1 MSKFG
6 SGLRSGGVA
15 GVLTGLICAGSAL
28 AAGAAAPPDFSPNA
42 SVGWVSIR
50 GGFKPPPSGA
60 GPIAD
65 DPAHPTITND
75 DYRIT
80 GKQPTF
86 PVADLSNPILQPWA
100 REELRKRNERIFA
113 GKSGLGPQQS
123 CWPRGV
129 PAFLLYGVQ
138 PVYFIQTPKEVLMT
152 WQADHQTRHVYLDV
166 PHSAKPKPSW
176 YGESVGHYEGETLVV
191 DTIGLNDKT
200 PIDGYLTPHTE
211 RLHVVERFH
220 LIDGG
225 KTLEVNIHVED
236 PGAFTMPWN
245 AIQRYRRVEPQRAE
259 NPLVAENDSTTSAA
273 IAGPMLEASCAENNF
288 SYFGNDSIPIPQ
300 ANRPDF

>member
-1 MSKFG
+1 MTA
-6 SGLRSGGVA
+6 LGGA
-15 GVLTGLICAGSAL
+15 LTLLC
-28 AAGAAAPPDFSPNA
+28 GAAFAATDVAKEESPPPDFS
-42 SVGWVSIR
+42 SHEVGWIAQGVNFQLPPS
-50 GGFKPPPSGA
+50 GPHQVTNDPAHAFKPPGRGEA
-60 GPIAD
+60 
-65 DPAHPTITND
+65 
-75 DYRIT
+75 
-80 GKQPTF
+80 PTF
-86 PVADLSNPILQPWA
+86 RVADLTNPILTPWA
-100 REELRKRNERIFA
+100 RDELKKRNDRILA
-113 GKSGLGPQQS
+113 GGTGYTRQVS
-123 CWPRGV
+123 CWPMGV

-138 PVYFIQTPKEVLMT
+138 PVYFIQSPKEVLMT

-166 PHSAKPKPSW
+166 PHSANPKPSW
-176 YGESVGHYEGETLVV
+176 YGESVGHYEGDTLVV

-200 PIDGYLTPHTE
+200 PIDGYLTPHTQ

-259 NPLVAENDSTTSAA
+259 NPLVAENDSTSSAS

-288 SYFGNDSIPIPQ
+288 SYFANDSIPIPQ
-300 ANRPDF
+300 ANKPDF